1 MCAKQKNSTGAIL
14 IMLLSVII
22 GMFMIVMDNT
32 AVNIAIPTLVTE
44 MNTTNVMIQWVVSA
58 YTLAP
63 GRSNTTFGLDDG
75 SFWL

>member
-22 GMFMIVMDNT
+22 GMFMIGQYSCQHRHS
-32 AVNIAIPTLVTE
+32 NIGDGDEHHECNDSMGGICIYAC
-44 MNTTNVMIQWVVSA
+44 A
-58 YTLAP
+58 